1 MMLGKRPLET
11 IDADLAEC
19 LKNIRD
25 RHEGDSTSE
34 SLSEVAISIAKG
46 EEEHEDSSSCD
57 ENLPNSSLQL
67 APEELLKRK
76 AGIAKLYP
84 WVDRMIEESSLNWL
98 KPNDEKLT
106 DEIKQLL
113 YLVGCSMVVK
123 KTCSVPLPTLATVDF
138 VAGLQLALKK
148 KIIKRKDQMLRM
160 VYGGLIKTL
169 FKRAAANKGRH
180 PRKLS
185 FLAKYGGE
193 NSSNLEF
200 HIETCRTPSKKKLIE
215 FFLAFPRIYEE
226 ALELVETGDCLRAS
240 LSKQKRRIEIIV
252 NTFLD
257 AQAKG
262 GDDLVFLK
270 KHMKETLAHL
280 PWSVKEI
287 TSSIEDM
294 NRVFKDVEIW
304 NRIEQNQQLGRL
316 PFEEEC
322 NF

>member
-1 MMLGKRPLET
+1 MLLGKRAPET
-11 IDADLAEC
+11 TDIDMAEC

-25 RHEGDSTSE
+25 RHEGYSTSE
-34 SLSEVAISIAKG
+34 SFSEVAISVNG
-46 EEEHEDSSSCD
+46 EEEFNSSCD
-57 ENLPNSSLQL
+57 ECQALPASNLP
-67 APEELLKRK
+67 PEEILRRK
-76 AGIAKLYP
+76 AGIARLYP
-84 WVDRMIEESSLNWL
+84 WVDRMIEESDLAWL
-98 KPNDEKLT
+98 LPSDEKLT
-106 DEIKQLL
+106 EEIKQLL

-123 KTCSVPLPTLATVDF
+123 KTCAVPLPTVGSEEF
-138 VAGLQLALKK
+138 VSGLRSALKR

-185 FLAKYGGE
+185 FLARYGAD
-193 NSSNLEF
+193 SPSKLEF

-215 FFLAFPRIYEE
+215 FFLAYPRIYEE
-226 ALELVETGDCLRAS
+226 AVELVETGDCLRAS

-252 NTFLD
+252 NTFIN

-262 GDDLVFLK
+262 GDDLLFLK
-270 KHMKETLAHL
+270 KQMKETLAHL

-287 TSSIEDM
+287 TGSIEDM

-304 NRIEQNQQLGRL
+304 KKIEQNQSIGIRQ
-316 PFEEEC
+316 FETEC